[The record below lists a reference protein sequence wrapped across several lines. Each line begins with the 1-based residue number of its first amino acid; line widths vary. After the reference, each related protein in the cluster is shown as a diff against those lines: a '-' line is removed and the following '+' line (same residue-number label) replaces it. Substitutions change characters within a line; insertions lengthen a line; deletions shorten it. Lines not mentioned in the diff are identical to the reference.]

1 MEHLEV
7 TQVERIKRV
16 EIVFALIVSGASHTE
31 IANYCEEKWNSK
43 ETVVYNYIKDA
54 RKNILKQ
61 SEATMEEN
69 RTWHIAHRKFMLGK
83 EMQKQNHSLA
93 LSIAQDLA
101 KIQGLYVER
110 HELLIGRKE
119 DKELTNKARAL
130 LEGRDYKIE
139 EPEGGSEYGS

>member
-7 TQVERIKRV
+7 TQVERLKRV
-16 EIVFALIVSGASHTE
+16 ETVFSLIVSGASRSE
-31 IANYCEEKWNSK
+31 ITVFCDKKWNSK
-43 ETVVYNYIKDA
+43 TTAITGYIHDA
-54 RKNILKQ
+54 QKNILKQ

-83 EMQKQNHSLA
+83 EMQNKNHSLA

-119 DKELTNKARAL
+119 DEELTNKAKAL